1 MTQSSNR
8 NRKSSRNR
16 KMLEQRREGISC
28 SEIAHQ
34 HGLSPSRVSVILE
47 REAWL
52 EMRETEIALADTLP
66 IQPNPL
72 HLLPETRRL
81 VADLLGHEDFTRD
94 EVLAMGVGV
103 FYRQP
108 QFLSENSRDLRAWL
122 ARP

>member
-1 MTQSSNR
+1 MAESPQR

-16 KMLEQRREGISC
+16 EMLVQRRDGMSC
-28 SEIAHQ
+28 KEIAHR

-52 EMRETEIALADTLP
+52 AEREAELALADTLP
-66 IQPNPL
+66 VQPNPL
-72 HLLPETRRL
+72 HLLRGTRQL
-81 VADLLGHEDFTRD
+81 VADVLGHDDFTRD
-94 EVLAMGVGV
+94 QVLAMGVGA

-108 QFLSENSRDLRAWL
+108 ECLSENSRDLRAWL

>member
-1 MTQSSNR
+1 MIAAPHRS
-8 NRKSSRNR
+8 RKSSRNR
-16 KMLEQRREGISC
+16 QILEERRGGSSC
-28 SEIAHQ
+28 SEIARR

-52 EMRETEIALADTLP
+52 EEREAEVALADTLP

-72 HLLPETRRL
+72 HLLPGTRRL
-81 VADLLGHEDFTRD
+81 VADVLGHDDFTRD
-94 EVLAMGVGV
+94 QVLATGVGA

-108 QFLSENSRDLRAWL
+108 ECLSENSRDLRKWL